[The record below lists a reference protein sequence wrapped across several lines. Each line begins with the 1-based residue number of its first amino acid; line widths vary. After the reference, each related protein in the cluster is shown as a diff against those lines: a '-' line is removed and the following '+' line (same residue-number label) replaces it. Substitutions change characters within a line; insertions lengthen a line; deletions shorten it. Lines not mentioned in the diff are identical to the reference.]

1 MGKDRAAGAS
11 GHGHAKG
18 HATMADVAEAA
29 GVSLKSVSRVI
40 NAEPHVTPKLR
51 DKVEAAIRALDYVPD
66 LAARSLAGARSFTI
80 GVMFDQPNPN
90 YAMKVIAGVYRA
102 CVDRQYHLRIDQVEV
117 DSQDAQWDA
126 QIDRIMRHAR
136 TDGFVL
142 PPPLADNAR
151 LLDILE
157 ARGLRYVRIAP
168 VLDPG
173 RSMAVGIDDVAAGAA
188 VADLLVDH
196 GHRRI
201 GLINGPAHHG
211 AATTRR
217 RGFLTRL
224 QERCGGDVV
233 VSEAEGGFTFGGGM
247 TAALALLA
255 QPERPTAIFA
265 TNDDSAAGAIVACNQ
280 QGVSVPGEVSVCGF
294 DDSWIA
300 KSVWPY
306 LTTIHQPIEDMAR
319 IAAGMLL
326 DRSLSPQDRPVR
338 QLGFDLVM
346 RNSVAMLG

>member
-1 MGKDRAAGAS
+1 
-11 GHGHAKG
+11 
-18 HATMADVAEAA
+18 
-29 GVSLKSVSRVI
+29 
-40 NAEPHVTPKLR
+40 
-51 DKVEAAIRALDYVPD
+51 
-66 LAARSLAGARSFTI
+66 
-80 GVMFDQPNPN
+80 
-90 YAMKVIAGVYRA
+90 
-102 CVDRQYHLRIDQVEV
+102 
-117 DSQDAQWDA
+117 
-126 QIDRIMRHAR
+126 
-136 TDGFVL
+136 
-142 PPPLADNAR
+142 
-151 LLDILE
+151 
-157 ARGLRYVRIAP
+157 
-168 VLDPG
+168 
-173 RSMAVGIDDVAAGAA
+173 
-188 VADLLVDH
+188 
-196 GHRRI
+196 
-201 GLINGPAHHG
+201 
-211 AATTRR
+211 
-217 RGFLTRL
+217 
-224 QERCGGDVV
+224 VV
-233 VSEAEGGFTFGGGM
+233 VSEAESGFTFGGGM